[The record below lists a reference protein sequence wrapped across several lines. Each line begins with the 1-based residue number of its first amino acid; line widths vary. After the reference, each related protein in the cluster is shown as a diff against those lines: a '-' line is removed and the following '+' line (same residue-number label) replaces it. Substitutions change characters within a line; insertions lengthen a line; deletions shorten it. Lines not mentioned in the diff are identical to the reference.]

1 MRKLYTLLLVSA
13 ISTWSFASS
22 EGLEGLS
29 GEDCV
34 MVSTEGSE
42 GNEDLSLSLNNDDGT
57 VSIFPNPVKSFAT
70 ISFTY
75 ENVDKIS
82 ILNIVGREIKTVSPE
97 PGKKEVKVSLVD
109 LQPGVYFLAAYSQGN
124 TLITKKFLKEE

>member
-13 ISTWSFASS
+13 ITTSLYANTGADSLSSDACVAEPAETMVFSMSF
-22 EGLEGLS
+22 ES
-29 GEDCV
+29 GE
-34 MVSTEGSE
+34 
-42 GNEDLSLSLNNDDGT
+42 GT

-82 ILNIVGREIKTVSPE
+82 ILNIVGREIKTVTPE
-97 PGKKEVKVSLVD
+97 AGKQEIKVSLVD
-109 LQPGVYFLAAYSQGN
+109 LQPGVYFLAAYYQGN

>member
-13 ISTWSFASS
+13 ITTSLYANTGADSLSSDACVAEPAETMVFSMSF
-22 EGLEGLS
+22 ES
-29 GEDCV
+29 GE
-34 MVSTEGSE
+34 
-42 GNEDLSLSLNNDDGT
+42 GT

-82 ILNIVGREIKTVSPE
+82 ILNSKITWAIPLRSNSSYK
-97 PGKKEVKVSLVD
+97 
-109 LQPGVYFLAAYSQGN
+109 
-124 TLITKKFLKEE
+124 LIMISG

>member
-13 ISTWSFASS
+13 ITTSLYANTGADSLSS
-22 EGLEGLS
+22 ETCVADPAETMVFS
-29 GEDCV
+29 MVFEQGE
-34 MVSTEGSE
+34 
-42 GNEDLSLSLNNDDGT
+42 GT

-82 ILNIVGREIKTVSPE
+82 ILNIVGREIKTVTPE
-97 PGKKEVKVSLVD
+97 AGKQEIKVSLVD
-109 LQPGVYFLAAYSQGN
+109 LQPGVYFLAAYYQGN